1 MQRASRS
8 RDARFAFLPVEFGP
22 VASSRNS
29 SFDVVYN
36 AKSRVQK
43 ELRENCV
50 SQGSFLTGF

>member
-8 RDARFAFLPVEFGP
+8 WDARFAFPSVEFGL
-22 VASSRNS
+22 VASSRIRC
-29 SFDVVYN
+29 FDVVYN
-36 AKSRVQK
+36 AKSRVLK